1 MNERMH
7 SGLREATRLT
17 RAGQLVEATAVIQR
31 MLQGGPASSHV
42 GNPPVQHTGE
52 VIEGT
57 FRVSEPAPHSTTVST
72 LPSPHSALVP
82 PELRERAA
90 PPMPPQPFPR
100 PDTLRP
106 AWPDQHPP
114 ASPTSVVVPDHTP
127 DTTGT
132 GGQFISGSYTNQAG
146 TRTYKLY
153 IPTGYHR
160 QALPLV
166 VMLHGCTQSP
176 DDFAAGT
183 RMNAFADE
191 QLFFVVY
198 PAQASAANAS
208 KCWNWFKTADQQ
220 RDQGEP
226 ALIAGITRQI
236 ASSYAVDAQRIA
248 VAGLSSGGAMAAIMA
263 MTYPELYAACGIHS
277 GLAYGA
283 AHDMPSAFAAM
294 QGGGAI
300 VARMCNDRT
309 VGPGTRVVP
318 LIVFHGDRDTTVK
331 VRNADQVIA
340 QWAQLYTSET
350 PDAASGPQLKATVQR
365 GQAPA
370 GRAYTRAIYHDA
382 RGEALIEQWLVE
394 GAGHAWAGG
403 SPAGTFTDPQG
414 PDATREM
421 VRFFNTHHLPKA

>member
-1 MNERMH
+1 MNELMQ
-7 SGLREATRLT
+7 SGLLEATRLT
-17 RAGQLVEATAVIQR
+17 RAGQLVEATAAIQR
-31 MLQGGPASSHV
+31 TLQGLPASSRA
-42 GNPPVQHTGE
+42 GNPPVEHPGE

-57 FRVSEPAPHSTTVST
+57 FRVSDPAPHTTAVSILLSPHSAIVPREFKERAAPSMPPHLFPRPST
-72 LPSPHSALVP
+72 LPS
-82 PELRERAA
+82 
-90 PPMPPQPFPR
+90 
-100 PDTLRP
+100 
-106 AWPDQHPP
+106 AWPDQHLP
-114 ASPTSVVVPDHTP
+114 ASPSVVVPDRTP
-127 DTTGT
+127 NTTGT
-132 GGQFISGSYTNQAG
+132 GGQFISGTYTNQAG

-153 IPTGYHR
+153 IPTSYHG

-183 RMNAFADE
+183 RMNVFAEE

-198 PAQASAANAS
+198 PAQTSGANGS

-236 ASSYAVDAQRIA
+236 ASSYAVDAQRIF

-263 MTYPELYAACGIHS
+263 MTYPDLYAACGIHS

-300 VARMCNDRT
+300 VASLRNGRI

-318 LIVFHGDRDTTVK
+318 LIVFHGDRDTTVN

-350 PDAASGPQLKATVQR
+350 PDAARGSQLKATVQR

-370 GRAYTRAIYHDA
+370 GGAYTRAIYPDA
-382 RGEALIEQWLVE
+382 RGEAIMEQWLVE

-403 SPAGTFTDPQG
+403 SPAGSFTDPQG

-421 VRFFNTHHLPKA
+421 VRFFTAHRLPKA